1 MDSSGPATFVRKPL
15 SAIGGF
21 FSVEFVYVIGFL
33 LGTVEV
39 LWGVTTDFSVVPALV
54 DEHELTE
61 ANAIFFG
68 ADKAARVIGPTI
80 GGLAIAAVGSVSAM
94 WVAALAFLPTLAVF
108 WLMPPLLD
116 TVRDRPP
123 LTVPNVMREIG
134 EGFAYVWRTPVLRAL
149 IVVMS
154 LANLGGVGLRTL
166 VLYVLREEQHLDE
179 ITIGIALSLSGLA
192 LVAGSILAPRVLSG
206 RPMGH
211 SMVGSALVA
220 GIAGVLTALT
230 GDWRL
235 IAAGFTAREIAWQA
249 FVIYAFIPRQRV
261 PAHLRGRANGAFRT
275 IVLISNS
282 ASPAVLSAIV
292 VIASS
297 PVAFAVAGALSIASA
312 VVGAVSPLREYAARE
327 SLEPDAVTPNGV
339 RA

>member
-1 MDSSGPATFVRKPL
+1 
-15 SAIGGF
+15 
-21 FSVEFVYVIGFL
+21 
-33 LGTVEV
+33 
-39 LWGVTTDFSVVPALV
+39 VPALV
-54 DEHELTE
+54 AENELTE

-68 ADKAARVIGPTI
+68 ADKFARVIGPTV
-80 GGLAIAAVGSVSAM
+80 GGLAIAAFGTVSAM
-94 WVAALAFLPTLAVF
+94 WVAALAFLPTLTLF

-116 TVRDRPP
+116 AVHDRAP
-123 LTVPNVMREIG
+123 LTIANVAREIG
-134 EGFAYVWRTPVLRAL
+134 DGFAYVWRTPVLRAL

-179 ITIGIALSLSGLA
+179 ITIGVALSLSGLA
-192 LVAGSILAPRVLSG
+192 LVAGSVLAPRVLRG

-211 SMVGSALVA
+211 SMIGSALIAGVA
-220 GIAGVLTALT
+220 GIATALA

-297 PVAFAVAGALSIASA
+297 SVAFAVAGALSVASA
-312 VVGAVSPLREYAARE
+312 FVGAASPLRQYALR
-327 SLEPDAVTPNGV
+327 EPDGDVQPGASGSGSWSM
-339 RA
+339 